1 MKKKIQIIYCLLIK
15 LHAIPLVLLTL
26 VTANCQEKVPQSTLP
41 SIEYT
46 VTTEIN
52 YAGNKDMAQTMDI
65 YVPLH
70 RKSEKLPVIVTIFGT
85 NNLWGKGD
93 KMWAGDSPF
102 LSYLLDGNYAC
113 VKINYRLSSE
123 SKWPAQLI
131 DCKAAIR
138 WIKGNSER
146 FGFDKNKIAVQGELA
161 GGHLALMLGLT
172 SNEKTM
178 EGDIGNYLNEDSKI
192 NCVVSGFA
200 PSNLE
205 ELGGK
210 EVEVLL
216 GGKIDDLL
224 KKAQEA
230 SPISWVSNETQFP
243 IYLYQGDA
251 EEKVPMAQTDLLYNA
266 LKEAQFKDIY
276 YQKITNGSK
285 RNLELWNSPKVSKSV
300 SSAIEDFYKKYLLK
314 QKVEIEVSELS
325 VKSALMR
332 GKKR

>member
-1 MKKKIQIIYCLLIK
+1 MIYIKKLGILFLLA
-15 LHAIPLVLLTL
+15 LCSLTI
-26 VTANCQEKVPQSTLP
+26 TGQEKVPQSTLP

-70 RKSEKLPVIVTIFGT
+70 KKSEKLPVIVTIFGT
-85 NNLWGKGD
+85 NDLWGKGD

-285 RNLELWNSPKVSKSV
+285 RNLQFDPKVSKSV
-300 SSAIEDFYKKYLLK
+300 SSAIEDFYKKHLLK
-314 QKVEIEVSELS
+314 QDIQIEVSELS

>member
-1 MKKKIQIIYCLLIK
+1 MKQLII
-15 LHAIPLVLLTL
+15 IPFILLTL
-26 VTANCQEKVPQSTLP
+26 VSAICQEKAPQN
-41 SIEYT
+41 SIASIQYS

-52 YAGNKDMAQTMDI
+52 YADNKNMAQTLDVYI
-65 YVPLH
+65 P
-70 RKSEKLPVIVTIFGT
+70 KNKKNEKLPVIVNIHGESI
-85 NNLWGKGD
+85 LWGNGD
-93 KMWAGDSPF
+93 KMWGGDTPF

-123 SKWPAQLI
+123 SKWPAQLK

-138 WIKGNSER
+138 WIKGNSDR

-178 EGDIGNYLNEDSKI
+178 EGNIGNYLNEDSKI

-200 PSNLE
+200 PTNLE

-210 EVEVLL
+210 EVEALL
-216 GGKIDDLL
+216 DGKIDDLL

-230 SPISWVSNETQFP
+230 SPINWVSNETQLP
-243 IYLYQGDA
+243 IYLYQGNAEKKVSMDQTNLFFNLLKDA
-251 EEKVPMAQTDLLYNA
+251 EFE
-266 LKEAQFKDIY
+266 DIY

-285 RNLELWNSPKVSKSV
+285 RNLQRDLKANKSV
-300 SSAIEDFYKKYLLK
+300 SSTIEDFYKKYLLK
-314 QKVEIEVSELS
+314 QKVEIKVSELS
-325 VKSALMR
+325 VESALVR
-332 GKKR
+332 GQRR

>member
-1 MKKKIQIIYCLLIK
+1 MIYIKKLGILFLLA
-15 LHAIPLVLLTL
+15 LCSLTI
-26 VTANCQEKVPQSTLP
+26 TGQEKVPQSTLP

-70 RKSEKLPVIVTIFGT
+70 KKSEKLPVIVTIFGT
-85 NNLWGKGD
+85 NDLWGKGD

-113 VKINYRLSSE
+113 VKINYRLSTE
-123 SKWPAQLI
+123 AQWPAQLY

-138 WIKGNSER
+138 WIKANADR
-146 FGFDKNKIAVQGELA
+146 FGFDKDKIAVEGELA

-285 RNLELWNSPKVSKSV
+285 RNLQFDPKVSKSV

-332 GKKR
+332 GQRR

>member
-1 MKKKIQIIYCLLIK
+1 
-15 LHAIPLVLLTL
+15 
-26 VTANCQEKVPQSTLP
+26 
-41 SIEYT
+41 
-46 VTTEIN
+46 
-52 YAGNKDMAQTMDI
+52 
-65 YVPLH
+65 
-70 RKSEKLPVIVTIFGT
+70 
-85 NNLWGKGD
+85 
-93 KMWAGDSPF
+93 MWAGDSPF

-113 VKINYRLSSE
+113 VKINYRLSTE
-123 SKWPAQLI
+123 AQWPAQLY

-138 WIKGNSER
+138 WIKANADR
-146 FGFDKNKIAVQGELA
+146 FGFDKDKIAVEGKLS

-285 RNLELWNSPKVSKSV
+285 RNLQFDPKVSKSV
-300 SSAIEDFYKKYLLK
+300 SSAIEDFYKKHLLK

>member
-1 MKKKIQIIYCLLIK
+1 MIYIKKLGILFLLA
-15 LHAIPLVLLTL
+15 LCSLTI
-26 VTANCQEKVPQSTLP
+26 TGQEKVPQSTLP

-70 RKSEKLPVIVTIFGT
+70 KKSEKLPVIVTIFGT
-85 NNLWGKGD
+85 NDLWGKGD

-113 VKINYRLSSE
+113 VKINYRLSTE
-123 SKWPAQLI
+123 AQWPAQLY

-138 WIKGNSER
+138 WIKANADR

-285 RNLELWNSPKVSKSV
+285 RNLQFDPKVSKSV
-300 SSAIEDFYKKYLLK
+300 SSAIEDFYKKHLLK

>member
-1 MKKKIQIIYCLLIK
+1 MIYIKKLGILFLLA
-15 LHAIPLVLLTL
+15 LCSLTI
-26 VTANCQEKVPQSTLP
+26 TGQEKVPQSTLP

-70 RKSEKLPVIVTIFGT
+70 KKSEKLPVIVTIFGT
-85 NNLWGKGD
+85 NDLWGKGD

-113 VKINYRLSSE
+113 VKINYRLSTE
-123 SKWPAQLI
+123 AQWPAQLY

-138 WIKGNSER
+138 WIKANADR
-146 FGFDKNKIAVQGELA
+146 FGFDKDKIAVEGELS
-161 GGHLALMLGLT
+161 GGHLALMLALT
-172 SNEKTM
+172 SNDKSL
-178 EGDIGNYLNEDSKI
+178 EGDVGNYLNENSKI
-192 NCVVSGFA
+192 NCIVSGFA
-200 PSNLE
+200 PTNLE

-210 EVEVLL
+210 EVETLL
-216 GGKIDDLL
+216 GGTVDKL
-224 KKAQEA
+224 KKEASEA
-230 SPISWVSNETQFP
+230 SPINWVTNATQFP

-285 RNLELWNSPKVSKSV
+285 RNLQFDPKVSKSV
-300 SSAIEDFYKKYLLK
+300 SSAIEDFYKKHLLK
-314 QKVEIEVSELS
+314 QDIQIEVSELS
-325 VKSALMR
+325 VTPQQ
-332 GKKR
+332 KK

>member
-70 RKSEKLPVIVTIFGT
+70 KKSEKLPVIVTIFGT
-85 NNLWGKGD
+85 NDLWGKGD

-285 RNLELWNSPKVSKSV
+285 RNLQFDPKVSKSV

>member
-1 MKKKIQIIYCLLIK
+1 MKQLIT
-15 LHAIPLVLLTL
+15 IPFTLFTL
-26 VTANCQEKVPQSTLP
+26 VSAICQEKAPQNSLA
-41 SIEYT
+41 SIQYL

-52 YAGNKDMAQTMDI
+52 YAGNKNMAQTLDVYI
-65 YVPLH
+65 P
-70 RKSEKLPVIVTIFGT
+70 RNKKSKKLPVIVNIHGE
-85 NNLWGKGD
+85 NILWGNGD
-93 KMWAGDSPF
+93 KMWAGDTPF

-123 SKWPAQLI
+123 SKWPAQLY

-172 SNEKTM
+172 STIKTM

-210 EVEVLL
+210 EVEALL

-230 SPISWVSNETQFP
+230 SPINWVSNETQLP

-251 EEKVPMAQTDLLYNA
+251 EKKVPMDQTNLFFNLL
-266 LKEAQFKDIY
+266 KDAKFENIY

-285 RNLELWNSPKVSKSV
+285 RNLQRDLKANKSV
-300 SSAIEDFYKKYLLK
+300 SSTIEDFYKKYLLK
-314 QKVEIEVSELS
+314 KEIEIEIF
-325 VKSALMR
+325 R
-332 GKKR
+332 IIC

>member
-1 MKKKIQIIYCLLIK
+1 MVTMKKKIQIIYCLLIK

-70 RKSEKLPVIVTIFGT
+70 KKSEKLPVIVTIFGT
-85 NNLWGKGD
+85 NDLWGKGD

-285 RNLELWNSPKVSKSV
+285 RNLQFDPKVSKSV
-300 SSAIEDFYKKYLLK
+300 SSAIEDFYKKHLLK
-314 QKVEIEVSELS
+314 QDIQIEVSELS
-325 VKSALMR
+325 VTPQQ
-332 GKKR
+332 KK

>member
-1 MKKKIQIIYCLLIK
+1 MIYIKKLGILFLLA
-15 LHAIPLVLLTL
+15 LCSLTI
-26 VTANCQEKVPQSTLP
+26 TGQEKVPQSTLP

-70 RKSEKLPVIVTIFGT
+70 KKSEKLPVIVTIFGT
-85 NNLWGKGD
+85 NDLWGKGD

-285 RNLELWNSPKVSKSV
+285 RNLQFDPKVSKSV

>member
-1 MKKKIQIIYCLLIK
+1 MIYIKKLGILFLLA
-15 LHAIPLVLLTL
+15 LCSLTI
-26 VTANCQEKVPQSTLP
+26 TGQEKVPQSTLP

-70 RKSEKLPVIVTIFGT
+70 KKSEKLPVIVTIFGT
-85 NNLWGKGD
+85 NDLWGKGD

-113 VKINYRLSSE
+113 VKINYRLSTE
-123 SKWPAQLI
+123 AQWPAQLY

-138 WIKGNSER
+138 WIKANADR

-300 SSAIEDFYKKYLLK
+300 SSAIEDFYKKHLLK

>member
-1 MKKKIQIIYCLLIK
+1 MIYIKKLGILFLLA
-15 LHAIPLVLLTL
+15 LCSLTI
-26 VTANCQEKVPQSTLP
+26 TGQEKVPQSTLP

-70 RKSEKLPVIVTIFGT
+70 KKSEKLPVIVTIFGT
-85 NNLWGKGD
+85 NDLWGKGD

-113 VKINYRLSSE
+113 VKINYRLSTE
-123 SKWPAQLI
+123 AQWPAQLY

-138 WIKGNSER
+138 WIKANADR

-285 RNLELWNSPKVSKSV
+285 RNLQFDPKVSKSV

>member
-1 MKKKIQIIYCLLIK
+1 MIYIKKLGILFLLA
-15 LHAIPLVLLTL
+15 LCSLTI
-26 VTANCQEKVPQSTLP
+26 TGQEKVPQSTLP

-70 RKSEKLPVIVTIFGT
+70 KKSEKLPVIVTIFGT
-85 NNLWGKGD
+85 NDLWGKGD

-113 VKINYRLSSE
+113 VKINYRLSTE
-123 SKWPAQLI
+123 AQWPAQLY

-138 WIKGNSER
+138 WIKANADR

-285 RNLELWNSPKVSKSV
+285 RNLQFDPKVSKSV
-300 SSAIEDFYKKYLLK
+300 SSAIEDFYKKHLLK

-332 GKKR
+332 GQRR

>member
-1 MKKKIQIIYCLLIK
+1 MKQLII
-15 LHAIPLVLLTL
+15 IPFILLTL
-26 VTANCQEKVPQSTLP
+26 VSAICQEKAPQNSLA
-41 SIEYT
+41 SIQYS

-52 YAGNKDMAQTMDI
+52 YADNKNMAQTLDVYI
-65 YVPLH
+65 P
-70 RKSEKLPVIVTIFGT
+70 KNKKNEKLPVIVNIHGESI
-85 NNLWGKGD
+85 LWGNGD
-93 KMWAGDSPF
+93 KMWGGDTPF

-123 SKWPAQLI
+123 SKWPAQLK

-210 EVEVLL
+210 EVEALL

-230 SPISWVSNETQFP
+230 SPINWLSNETQLP
-243 IYLYQGDA
+243 IYLYQGNA
-251 EEKVPMAQTDLLYNA
+251 EKKVPMDQTNLFFNLL
-266 LKEAQFKDIY
+266 KDAKFENIY

-285 RNLELWNSPKVSKSV
+285 RNLQMDLKANKSV
-300 SSAIEDFYKKYLLK
+300 SSTIEDFYKKYLLK
-314 QKVEIEVSELS
+314 KEIEIEISELS
-325 VKSALMR
+325 VESALVR
-332 GKKR
+332 GQRR

>member
-1 MKKKIQIIYCLLIK
+1 MIYIKKLGILFLLA
-15 LHAIPLVLLTL
+15 LCSLTI
-26 VTANCQEKVPQSTLP
+26 TGQEKVPQSTLP

-70 RKSEKLPVIVTIFGT
+70 KKSEKLPVIVTIFGT
-85 NNLWGKGD
+85 NDLWGKGD

-113 VKINYRLSSE
+113 VKINYRLSTE
-123 SKWPAQLI
+123 AQWPAQLY

-138 WIKGNSER
+138 WIKANADR
-146 FGFDKNKIAVQGELA
+146 FGFDKNKIAVEGELA

-285 RNLELWNSPKVSKSV
+285 RNLQFDPKVSKSV
-300 SSAIEDFYKKYLLK
+300 SSAIEDFYKKHLLK
-314 QKVEIEVSELS
+314 QDIQIEVSELS

>member
-1 MKKKIQIIYCLLIK
+1 MIYIKKLGILFLLA
-15 LHAIPLVLLTL
+15 LCSLTI
-26 VTANCQEKVPQSTLP
+26 TGQEKVPQSTLP

-70 RKSEKLPVIVTIFGT
+70 KKSEKLPVIVTIFGT
-85 NNLWGKGD
+85 NDLWGKGD

-113 VKINYRLSSE
+113 VKINYRLSTE
-123 SKWPAQLI
+123 AQWPAQLY

-138 WIKGNSER
+138 WIKANADR
-146 FGFDKNKIAVQGELA
+146 FGFDKDKIAVEGKLS

-285 RNLELWNSPKVSKSV
+285 RNLQFDPKVSKSV
-300 SSAIEDFYKKYLLK
+300 SSAIEDFYKKHLLK

>member
-1 MKKKIQIIYCLLIK
+1 MKQLII
-15 LHAIPLVLLTL
+15 IPFILLTL
-26 VTANCQEKVPQSTLP
+26 VSAICQEKAPQNSLA
-41 SIEYT
+41 SIQYS

-52 YAGNKDMAQTMDI
+52 YADSKNMAQTLDVYI
-65 YVPLH
+65 P
-70 RKSEKLPVIVTIFGT
+70 KNKKNEKLPVIVNIHGESI
-85 NNLWGKGD
+85 LWGNGD
-93 KMWAGDSPF
+93 KMWGGDTPF

-123 SKWPAQLI
+123 SKWPAQLK

-210 EVEVLL
+210 EVEALL

-230 SPISWVSNETQFP
+230 SPINWVSNETQLP
-243 IYLYQGDA
+243 IYLYQGNA
-251 EEKVPMAQTDLLYNA
+251 EKKVPIDQTNLFFNLLTDAKFEN
-266 LKEAQFKDIY
+266 IY

-285 RNLELWNSPKVSKSV
+285 RNLQRDLKANKSV
-300 SSAIEDFYKKYLLK
+300 SSTIEDFYKKYLLK
-314 QKVEIEVSELS
+314 KEIEIEISELS
-325 VKSALMR
+325 VESALVR
-332 GKKR
+332 GQRR

>member
-1 MKKKIQIIYCLLIK
+1 MKQLII
-15 LHAIPLVLLTL
+15 IPFILLTL
-26 VTANCQEKVPQSTLP
+26 VSAICQEKAPQNSLA
-41 SIEYT
+41 SIQYS

-52 YAGNKDMAQTMDI
+52 YADNKNMAQTLDVYI
-65 YVPLH
+65 P
-70 RKSEKLPVIVTIFGT
+70 KNKKNEKLPVIVNIHGESI
-85 NNLWGKGD
+85 LWGNGD
-93 KMWAGDSPF
+93 KMWGGDTPF

-123 SKWPAQLI
+123 SKWPAQLK

-210 EVEVLL
+210 EVEALL
-216 GGKIDDLL
+216 GGKIYDLL

-230 SPISWVSNETQFP
+230 SPINWVSNETQLP
-243 IYLYQGDA
+243 IYLYQGNA
-251 EEKVPMAQTDLLYNA
+251 EKKVPMDQTNLFFNLLTDAKFEN
-266 LKEAQFKDIY
+266 IY

-285 RNLELWNSPKVSKSV
+285 RNLQRDLKANKSV
-300 SSAIEDFYKKYLLK
+300 SSTIEDFYKKYLLK
-314 QKVEIEVSELS
+314 KEIEIEISELS
-325 VKSALMR
+325 VESALVR
-332 GKKR
+332 GQRR

>member
-1 MKKKIQIIYCLLIK
+1 MKQLII
-15 LHAIPLVLLTL
+15 IPFILLTL
-26 VTANCQEKVPQSTLP
+26 VSAICQEKAPQNSLA
-41 SIEYT
+41 SIQYS

-52 YAGNKDMAQTMDI
+52 YADNKNMAQTLDVYI
-65 YVPLH
+65 P
-70 RKSEKLPVIVTIFGT
+70 KNKKNEKLPVIVNIHGESI
-85 NNLWGKGD
+85 LWGNGD
-93 KMWAGDSPF
+93 KMWGGDTPF

-123 SKWPAQLI
+123 SKWPAQLK

-210 EVEVLL
+210 EVEALL

-230 SPISWVSNETQFP
+230 SPINWVSNETQLP
-243 IYLYQGDA
+243 IYLYQGNA
-251 EEKVPMAQTDLLYNA
+251 EKKVPMDQTNLFFNLLTDAKFEN
-266 LKEAQFKDIY
+266 IY

-285 RNLELWNSPKVSKSV
+285 RNLQRDLKANKSV
-300 SSAIEDFYKKYLLK
+300 SSTIEDFYKKYLLK
-314 QKVEIEVSELS
+314 KEIEIEISELS
-325 VKSALMR
+325 VESALVR
-332 GKKR
+332 GQRR

>member
-1 MKKKIQIIYCLLIK
+1 MVTMKKKIQIIYCLLIK

-70 RKSEKLPVIVTIFGT
+70 RKSEKLPVIVTIFGAKT
-85 NNLWGKGD
+85 GLWGKGD
-93 KMWAGDSPF
+93 KMWGGDSPF

-113 VKINYRLSSE
+113 VKINYRLSTE
-123 SKWPAQLI
+123 AQWPAQLY

-138 WIKGNSER
+138 WIKANADR
-146 FGFDKNKIAVQGELA
+146 FGFDKDKIAVEGELS
-161 GGHLALMLGLT
+161 GGHLALMLALT
-172 SNEKTM
+172 SNDKSL
-178 EGDIGNYLNEDSKI
+178 EGDVGNYLNENSKI
-192 NCVVSGFA
+192 NCIVSGFA
-200 PSNLE
+200 PTNLE

-210 EVEVLL
+210 EVETLL
-216 GGKIDDLL
+216 GGTVDKL
-224 KKAQEA
+224 KKEASEA
-230 SPISWVSNETQFP
+230 SPINWVTNATQFP

-314 QKVEIEVSELS
+314 QDIQIEVSELS
-325 VKSALMR
+325 VTPQQ
-332 GKKR
+332 KK

>member
-1 MKKKIQIIYCLLIK
+1 MTHLEKFKIMLLPKKLGILFLLA
-15 LHAIPLVLLTL
+15 LCSLTI
-26 VTANCQEKVPQSTLP
+26 TGQEKVPQSTLP

-70 RKSEKLPVIVTIFGT
+70 KKSEKLPVIVTIFGT
-85 NNLWGKGD
+85 NDLWGKGD

-113 VKINYRLSSE
+113 VKINYRLSTE
-123 SKWPAQLI
+123 AQWPAQLY

-138 WIKGNSER
+138 WIKANADR

-285 RNLELWNSPKVSKSV
+285 RNLQFDPKVSKSV
-300 SSAIEDFYKKYLLK
+300 SSAIEDFYKKHLLK

>member
-1 MKKKIQIIYCLLIK
+1 MKQLII
-15 LHAIPLVLLTL
+15 IPFILLTL
-26 VTANCQEKVPQSTLP
+26 VSAICQEKAPQNSLA
-41 SIEYT
+41 SIQYS

-52 YAGNKDMAQTMDI
+52 YADSKNMAQTLDVYI
-65 YVPLH
+65 P
-70 RKSEKLPVIVTIFGT
+70 KNKKNEKLPVIVNIHGESI
-85 NNLWGKGD
+85 LWGNGD
-93 KMWAGDSPF
+93 KMWGGDTPF

-123 SKWPAQLI
+123 SKWPAQLK

-210 EVEVLL
+210 EVEALL
-216 GGKIDDLL
+216 GGKIYDLL

-230 SPISWVSNETQFP
+230 SPINWVSNETQLP
-243 IYLYQGDA
+243 IYLYQGNA
-251 EEKVPMAQTDLLYNA
+251 EKKVPMDQTNLFFNLLTDAKFEN
-266 LKEAQFKDIY
+266 IY

-285 RNLELWNSPKVSKSV
+285 RNLQRDLKANKSV
-300 SSAIEDFYKKYLLK
+300 SSTIEDFYKKYLLK
-314 QKVEIEVSELS
+314 KEIEIEISELS
-325 VKSALMR
+325 VESALVR
-332 GKKR
+332 GQRR

>member
-1 MKKKIQIIYCLLIK
+1 MKQLII
-15 LHAIPLVLLTL
+15 IPFILLTL
-26 VTANCQEKVPQSTLP
+26 VSAICQERAPQNSLA
-41 SIEYT
+41 SIQYS

-52 YAGNKDMAQTMDI
+52 YADNKNMAQTLDVYI
-65 YVPLH
+65 P
-70 RKSEKLPVIVTIFGT
+70 KNKKNEKLPVIVNIHGESI
-85 NNLWGKGD
+85 LWGNGD
-93 KMWAGDSPF
+93 KMWGGDTPF

-123 SKWPAQLI
+123 SKWPAQLK

-210 EVEVLL
+210 EVEALL

-230 SPISWVSNETQFP
+230 SPINWVSNETQLP
-243 IYLYQGDA
+243 IYLYQGNA
-251 EEKVPMAQTDLLYNA
+251 EKKVPMDQTNLFFNLL
-266 LKEAQFKDIY
+266 KDAKFENIY

-285 RNLELWNSPKVSKSV
+285 RNLQRDLKANKSV
-300 SSAIEDFYKKYLLK
+300 SSTIEDFYKKYLLK
-314 QKVEIEVSELS
+314 KEIEIEISELS
-325 VKSALMR
+325 VESALVR
-332 GKKR
+332 GQRR

>member
-1 MKKKIQIIYCLLIK
+1 MKQLII
-15 LHAIPLVLLTL
+15 IPFILLTL
-26 VTANCQEKVPQSTLP
+26 VSAICQEKAPQN
-41 SIEYT
+41 SIASIQYS

-52 YAGNKDMAQTMDI
+52 YADNKNMAQTLDVYI
-65 YVPLH
+65 P
-70 RKSEKLPVIVTIFGT
+70 KNKKNEKLPVIVNIHGESI
-85 NNLWGKGD
+85 LWGNGD
-93 KMWAGDSPF
+93 KMWGGDTPF

-123 SKWPAQLI
+123 SKWPAQLK

-210 EVEVLL
+210 EVEALL

-230 SPISWVSNETQFP
+230 SPINWVSNETQLP
-243 IYLYQGDA
+243 IYLYQGNA
-251 EEKVPMAQTDLLYNA
+251 EKKVPMDQTNLFFNLL
-266 LKEAQFKDIY
+266 KDAKFENIY
-276 YQKITNGSK
+276 YQKITNGSQ
-285 RNLELWNSPKVSKSV
+285 RNLQRDLKANKSV
-300 SSAIEDFYKKYLLK
+300 SSTIEDFYKKYLLK
-314 QKVEIEVSELS
+314 KEIEIEISELS
-325 VKSALMR
+325 VESALVR
-332 GKKR
+332 GQRR

>member
-113 VKINYRLSSE
+113 VKINYRLSTE
-123 SKWPAQLI
+123 AQWPAQLY

-138 WIKGNSER
+138 WIKANADR
-146 FGFDKNKIAVQGELA
+146 FGFDKDKIAVEGELS
-161 GGHLALMLGLT
+161 GGHLALMLALT
-172 SNEKTM
+172 SNDKSL
-178 EGDIGNYLNEDSKI
+178 EGDVGNYLNENSKI
-192 NCVVSGFA
+192 NCIVSGFA
-200 PSNLE
+200 PTNLE

-210 EVEVLL
+210 EVETLL
-216 GGKIDDLL
+216 GGTVDKL
-224 KKAQEA
+224 KKEASEA
-230 SPISWVSNETQFP
+230 SPINWVTNATQFP

-285 RNLELWNSPKVSKSV
+285 RNLQFDPKVSKSV

>member
-1 MKKKIQIIYCLLIK
+1 MKQLII
-15 LHAIPLVLLTL
+15 IPFILLTL
-26 VTANCQEKVPQSTLP
+26 VSAICQEKAPQNSLA
-41 SIEYT
+41 SIQYS

-52 YAGNKDMAQTMDI
+52 YADNKNMAQTLDVYI
-65 YVPLH
+65 P
-70 RKSEKLPVIVTIFGT
+70 KNKKNEKLPVIVNIHGESI
-85 NNLWGKGD
+85 LWGNGD
-93 KMWAGDSPF
+93 KMWGGDTPF

-123 SKWPAQLI
+123 SKWPAQLK

-138 WIKGNSER
+138 WIKGNSDR

-178 EGDIGNYLNEDSKI
+178 EGNIGNYLNEDSKI

-200 PSNLE
+200 PTNLE

-210 EVEVLL
+210 EVEALL

-230 SPISWVSNETQFP
+230 SPINWVSNETQLP
-243 IYLYQGDA
+243 IYLYQGNA
-251 EEKVPMAQTDLLYNA
+251 EKKVPMDQTNLFLNLL
-266 LKEAQFKDIY
+266 KDAKFENIY

-285 RNLELWNSPKVSKSV
+285 RNLQRDLKANKSV
-300 SSAIEDFYKKYLLK
+300 SSTIEDFYKKYLLK
-314 QKVEIEVSELS
+314 KEIEIEISELS
-325 VKSALMR
+325 VESALVR
-332 GKKR
+332 GQRR